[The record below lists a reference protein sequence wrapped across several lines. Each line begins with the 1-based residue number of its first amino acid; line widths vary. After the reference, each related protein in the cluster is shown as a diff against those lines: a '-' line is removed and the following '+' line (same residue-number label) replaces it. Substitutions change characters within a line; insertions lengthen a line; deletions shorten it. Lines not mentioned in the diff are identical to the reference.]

1 MQFTGNLSGQGNFQM
16 VRQDAPRIGFHLQ
29 VGVQA
34 RMAAEEGVRFQDEIL
49 RAPQGRFRG
58 GVQGNVVMNAPL
70 GIPRFFRVVPPVGQG
85 VRQVREKHGSAPV
98 EDAGLVEINAVV
110 KLAEAF
116 QVFLPAYAA
125 FQGVGELHLAEGDV
139 VFLPGGEGVCRFLP
153 QDGEVAG
160 VIRQPQ
166 VAFNEFGAAGV
177 VAQAVEKADGAL
189 RIVEMAEGLRLQPKL
204 HQASGLPAQ
213 HVQES
218 AHGVQTG
225 EHALLLRMEPA
236 VGGGERAD
244 GQPVCVFIPDAGQD
258 AEEVA
263 GVFKT
268 FRRGPV
274 RLENVFLHP
283 LAVKVPV
290 GKAVEGFHAR
300 VVFVQP

>member
-1 MQFTGNLSGQGNFQM
+1 
-16 VRQDAPRIGFHLQ
+16 
-29 VGVQA
+29 
-34 RMAAEEGVRFQDEIL
+34 
-49 RAPQGRFRG
+49 
-58 GVQGNVVMNAPL
+58 
-70 GIPRFFRVVPPVGQG
+70 
-85 VRQVREKHGSAPV
+85 
-98 EDAGLVEINAVV
+98 
-110 KLAEAF
+110 
-116 QVFLPAYAA
+116 
-125 FQGVGELHLAEGDV
+125 
-139 VFLPGGEGVCRFLP
+139 
-153 QDGEVAG
+153 
-160 VIRQPQ
+160 
-166 VAFNEFGAAGV
+166 
-177 VAQAVEKADGAL
+177 
-189 RIVEMAEGLRLQPKL
+189 MAEWLRLQPKL

-258 AEEVA
+258 AEQVA

-300 VVFVQP
+300 VVFVQPCFQGFHGVRRFQQFRCRPGGQAQADAQGAVLQGGIQCGQFLPDAGNVGLEGFPGFRPGFGGMDVGAVGKHGGAVCAVLGNGVPLRGKMVENACAWDVPQAYIRFRSEEKFHGIAAFGVIRKRPFRRKEWL